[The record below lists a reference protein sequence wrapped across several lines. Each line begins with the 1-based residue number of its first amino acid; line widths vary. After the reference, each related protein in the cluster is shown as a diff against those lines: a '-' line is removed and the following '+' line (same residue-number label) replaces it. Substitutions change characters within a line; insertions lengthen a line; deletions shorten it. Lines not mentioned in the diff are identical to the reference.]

1 MTQASDACFLFA
13 VWNLLVWK
21 QAYSW
26 GFSLGMRWPPCWW
39 VPGECQ
45 LNEAL
50 NELEGKNGLSLMWP
64 QMSMAPVWLQM
75 WFQDYAATQLKL
87 ISSKIGAK
95 YFTVLPMKV
104 KNPASLLI
112 KDFMFECVLKKAKTR
127 KGDIFW
133 QNWVWKGAPPQKKIR
148 EKFLYFELV
157 THRLSVQCWVKRIIE
172 EAHGLF
178 TFASFITTGFSQRQT
193 FNNSTEFI

>member
-1 MTQASDACFLFA
+1 
-13 VWNLLVWK
+13 
-21 QAYSW
+21 
-26 GFSLGMRWPPCWW
+26 
-39 VPGECQ
+39 
-45 LNEAL
+45 
-50 NELEGKNGLSLMWP
+50 
-64 QMSMAPVWLQM
+64 M

-133 QNWVWKGAPPQKKIR
+133 QNWIWKGAPPPKKNQR
-148 EKFLYFELV
+148 EIPLLWISD
-157 THRLSVQCWVKRIIE
+157 T
-172 EAHGLF
+172 
-178 TFASFITTGFSQRQT
+178 QT
-193 FNNSTEFI
+193 VSSMLG